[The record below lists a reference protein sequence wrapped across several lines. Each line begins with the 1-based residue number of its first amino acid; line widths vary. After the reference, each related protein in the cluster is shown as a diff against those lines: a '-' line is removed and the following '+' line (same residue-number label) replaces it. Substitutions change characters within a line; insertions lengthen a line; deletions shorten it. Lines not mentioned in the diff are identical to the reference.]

1 MSHQKRFSRRDFLR
15 VSSAAVGSGSVLG
28 AFDALTVRAAKND
41 LRTVGYGPLRPVKDE
56 ATGLE
61 LIRLPEGFQY
71 RTFGWTSDP
80 LDDGTPTPS
89 AHDGMAVVS
98 MDDEAVLTLCRNHER
113 SADNGA
119 FGEEAII
126 YDRQAGGG
134 CISLRFDTR
143 NGEWLTARPSLG
155 GTVRNCA
162 GGPTPWGS
170 WLSCEET
177 VLGPNSIDDGK
188 KLAYRESHGWIF
200 EVPANGS
207 TQAEPLYEMGRFVHE
222 AVAVDPDSGIVYE
235 TEDSGTAGFY
245 RFIPKTAGE
254 LSAGGPLEMLKVPGQ
269 MDLSGGVKSGATFD
283 CEWVKID
290 DPRRAHTPGTQDGSG
305 VFNQGRQKEGT
316 RFARLEGCWYGN
328 GLIYFVS
335 TSGGQARSGQIWSY
349 DPQKAKL
356 ALVFESP
363 APKVL
368 DSPDNIA
375 VSPRGGIVLCEDGD
389 LVPQRLHGLTPDG
402 QLFSFAANNAVLNGE
417 RNGIK
422 GDYRGSEWAGA
433 TFSPDGKWLFVN
445 MQSPGI
451 TFAITGP
458 WSDRGL

>member
-1 MSHQKRFSRRDFLR
+1 MDHQEPFSRRDFLR
-15 VSSAAVGSGSVLG
+15 VSSAAIGSASVVG
-28 AFDALTVRAAKND
+28 AFDALTARAAKND
-41 LRTVGYGPLRPVKDE
+41 ARTIGYGPLRPVKDE
-56 ATGLE
+56 STGLK
-61 LIRLPEGFQY
+61 LIQLPEGFRY
-71 RTFGWTSDP
+71 RTFGWTHDQI
-80 LDDGTPTPS
+80 DDGTRTPS
-89 AHDGMAVVS
+89 AHDGMAVIS
-98 MDDEAVLTLCRNHER
+98 MDDEGVVTLCRNHER
-113 SADNGA
+113 SSDNGA
-119 FGEEAII
+119 FGEETIV
-126 YDRQAGGG
+126 YDHRAGGG
-134 CISLRFDTR
+134 CMNLQFDTR
-143 NGEWLTARPSLG
+143 VGEWRSAQPSLG

-162 GGPTPWGS
+162 GGPTPWGT

-177 VLGPNSIDDGK
+177 VLGPGSIDDGK
-188 KLAYRESHGWIF
+188 KLAYQETHGWIF
-200 EVPANGS
+200 EVPASGNAV
-207 TQAEPLYEMGRFVHE
+207 AEPLHDMGRFVHE

-235 TEDSGTAGFY
+235 TEDRGTAGFY
-245 RFIPKTAGE
+245 RFIPKTPGK
-254 LSAGGPLEMLKVPGQ
+254 LSAGGTLEMLKVPKQ
-269 MDLSGGVKSGATFD
+269 ADLGGGVNRGATFD

-290 DPRRAHTPGTQDGSG
+290 DPRRAHTPGTEDALG
-305 VFNQGRQKEGT
+305 VFNQGRQKGGT

-335 TSGGQARSGQIWSY
+335 TSGGRTGSGQIWSY
-349 DPQKAKL
+349 NPQEDQL

-363 APKVL
+363 ATEVL

-375 VSPRGGIVLCEDGD
+375 VSPRGGMVLCEDGD

-458 WSDRGL
+458 WADRGL